1 MKRIIF
7 FDLDGTLT
15 DAGPG
20 IKACINYAL
29 NKMNFKKLGMVS
41 DWVVGPSLWG
51 TFKKLGIPEE
61 NLNEAVNLYR
71 ERYNVKGYLENSVYL
86 GIPGQLAMLLEMGYV
101 LSLATSKPTVSASA
115 ILEYFDLTRYFSY
128 EFGSNLDGSL
138 SDKSI
143 LLKHALAVT
152 GFEPNNA
159 LMIGD
164 RQYDII
170 GAKSNLIKTVGVS
183 YGYGSTKE
191 LREAGADL
199 LVEKPADLAKAVQK
213 LLPMQAKR

>member
-1 MKRIIF
+1 MRRIIF

-29 NKMNFKKLGMVS
+29 DKMNFKKLGMDS

-152 GFEPNNA
+152 GFEPDNA

-170 GAKSNLIKTVGVS
+170 GAKSNLIKSVGVS
-183 YGYGSTKE
+183 YGYGSANE

-199 LVEKPADLAKAVQK
+199 VIEKPAELAKAVQK
-213 LLPMQAKR
+213 LLPM

>member
-29 NKMNFKKLGMVS
+29 DKMNFKKLGMDS

-152 GFEPNNA
+152 GFEPDNA

-170 GAKSNLIKTVGVS
+170 GAKSNLIKSVGVS
-183 YGYGSTKE
+183 YGYGSTNE

-199 LVEKPADLAKAVQK
+199 LVEKPAELAKAVQK
-213 LLPMQAKR
+213 LLPM

>member
-29 NKMNFKKLGMVS
+29 NKMNFKKLGMDS

-71 ERYNVKGYLENSVYL
+71 ERYNIKGYLENSVYL

-170 GAKSNLIKTVGVS
+170 GAKSNLIKSVGVS
-183 YGYGSTKE
+183 YGYGSTNE

-199 LVEKPADLAKAVQK
+199 LVEKPAELAKAVQK
-213 LLPMQAKR
+213 LLPM

>member
-29 NKMNFKKLGMVS
+29 NKMNFKKLGMDS

-170 GAKSNLIKTVGVS
+170 GAKSNLIKSVGVS
-183 YGYGSTKE
+183 YGYGSTNE

-199 LVEKPADLAKAVQK
+199 LVEKPTELAKAVQK
-213 LLPMQAKR
+213 LLPM

>member
-1 MKRIIF
+1 MKSIIF

-29 NKMNFKKLGMVS
+29 NKMNFKKLGMDS

-170 GAKSNLIKTVGVS
+170 GAKSNLIKSVGVS
-183 YGYGSTKE
+183 YGYGSTNE

-199 LVEKPADLAKAVQK
+199 LVEKPAELAKAVQK
-213 LLPMQAKR
+213 LLPM

>member
-29 NKMNFKKLGMVS
+29 NKMNFKKLGMDS

-71 ERYNVKGYLENSVYL
+71 ERYNVKGYLENSVYV

-115 ILEYFDLTRYFSY
+115 IIEYFNLKQYFLY

-152 GFEPNNA
+152 GFEPDNA

-170 GAKSNLIKTVGVS
+170 GAKSNLIKSVGVS
-183 YGYGSTKE
+183 YGYGSANE

-199 LVEKPADLAKAVQK
+199 LIEKPAELAKAVQK
-213 LLPMQAKR
+213 LLPI

>member
-1 MKRIIF
+1 MRRIIF

-29 NKMNFKKLGMVS
+29 DKMNFKKLGMDS

-51 TFKKLGIPEE
+51 TFMKLGIPEE
-61 NLNEAVNLYR
+61 NLNEAVNFYR
-71 ERYNVKGYLENSVYL
+71 ERYNVKGYLENSVYV
-86 GIPGQLAMLLEMGYV
+86 GIPSQLAMLIEMGYV

-170 GAKSNLIKTVGVS
+170 GAKSNLIKSVGVS
-183 YGYGSTKE
+183 YGYGSTNE

-199 LVEKPADLAKAVQK
+199 LVEKPAELAKAVQK
-213 LLPMQAKR
+213 LLPM

>member
-29 NKMNFKKLGMVS
+29 NKMNFKKLGMDS

-138 SDKSI
+138 SDKPI

-170 GAKSNLIKTVGVS
+170 GAKSNLIKSVGVS
-183 YGYGSTKE
+183 YGYGSTNE

-199 LVEKPADLAKAVQK
+199 LVEKPAELAKAVQK
-213 LLPMQAKR
+213 LLPM

>member
-1 MKRIIF
+1 MKRIVF

-29 NKMNFKKLGMVS
+29 SKMNFKKLGMDS

-71 ERYNVKGYLENSVYL
+71 ERYNVKGYLENSVYV
-86 GIPGQLAMLLEMGYV
+86 GIPGQLAILLEMGYV

-128 EFGSNLDGSL
+128 EFGANLDGSL

-152 GFEPNNA
+152 GFEPINA

-164 RQYDII
+164 RQYVII
-170 GAKSNLIKTVGVS
+170 GAKSNSINSVGVS
-183 YGYGSTKE
+183 YGYGSTNE

-199 LVEKPADLAKAVQK
+199 LVEKPAELAKAVQK
-213 LLPMQAKR
+213 LLPM

>member
-1 MKRIIF
+1 MRRIIF

-29 NKMNFKKLGMVS
+29 DKMNFKKLGMDS

-71 ERYNVKGYLENSVYL
+71 ERYNVKGYLENSVYV

-170 GAKSNLIKTVGVS
+170 GAKSNLIKSVGVS
-183 YGYGSTKE
+183 YGYGSTNE

-199 LVEKPADLAKAVQK
+199 LVEKPAELAKAVQK
-213 LLPMQAKR
+213 LLPK

>member
-29 NKMNFKKLGMVS
+29 DKMNFKKLGMDS

-51 TFKKLGIPEE
+51 TFMKLGIPEE
-61 NLNEAVNLYR
+61 NLNEAVNFYR
-71 ERYNVKGYLENSVYL
+71 ERYNVKGYLENSVYV
-86 GIPGQLAMLLEMGYV
+86 GIPSQLAMLIEMGYV

-152 GFEPNNA
+152 GFESNNA

-170 GAKSNLIKTVGVS
+170 GAKSNLIKSVGVS
-183 YGYGSTKE
+183 YGYGSTNE

-199 LVEKPADLAKAVQK
+199 LVEKPAELAKAVQK
-213 LLPMQAKR
+213 LLPM

>member
-1 MKRIIF
+1 MKRIVF

-29 NKMNFKKLGMVS
+29 NKMNFKKLGMDS

-71 ERYNVKGYLENSVYL
+71 ERYNVKGYLENSVYV

-115 ILEYFDLTRYFSY
+115 IIEYFNLKQYFLY

-138 SDKSI
+138 SDKSV

-170 GAKSNLIKTVGVS
+170 GAKSNLIKSVGVS
-183 YGYGSTKE
+183 YGYGSANE
-191 LREAGADL
+191 LREAGADML
-199 LVEKPADLAKAVQK
+199 IEKPAELAKAVQK
-213 LLPMQAKR
+213 LLPI

>member
-29 NKMNFKKLGMVS
+29 NKMNFKKLGMDS

-101 LSLATSKPTVSASA
+101 LSLATSKPTISASA

-143 LLKHALAVT
+143 LLKHALVVT

-170 GAKSNLIKTVGVS
+170 GAKSNLIKSVGVS
-183 YGYGSTKE
+183 YGYGSTNE

-199 LVEKPADLAKAVQK
+199 LVEKPAELAKAVQK
-213 LLPMQAKR
+213 LLPM

>member
-29 NKMNFKKLGMVS
+29 NKMNFKKLGMDS

-71 ERYNVKGYLENSVYL
+71 ERYNVKGYLENSVYV

-115 ILEYFDLTRYFSY
+115 IIEYFNLKQYFLY

-152 GFEPNNA
+152 GFEPDNA

-170 GAKSNLIKTVGVS
+170 GAKSNLIKSVGVS
-183 YGYGSTKE
+183 YGYGSANE

-199 LVEKPADLAKAVQK
+199 LIEKPAELAKAVQK
-213 LLPMQAKR
+213 LLPM

>member
-1 MKRIIF
+1 MRRIIF

-29 NKMNFKKLGMVS
+29 DKMNFEKLGMDS

-71 ERYNVKGYLENSVYL
+71 ERYNVKGYLENSVYV

-115 ILEYFDLTRYFSY
+115 IIEYFNLKQYFLY

-159 LMIGD
+159 LML
-164 RQYDII
+164 
-170 GAKSNLIKTVGVS
+170 SLIHI
-183 YGYGSTKE
+183 
-191 LREAGADL
+191 
-199 LVEKPADLAKAVQK
+199 
-213 LLPMQAKR
+213 

>member
-29 NKMNFKKLGMVS
+29 NKMNFKKLGMDS

-71 ERYNVKGYLENSVYL
+71 ERYNVKGYLENSVYV

-170 GAKSNLIKTVGVS
+170 GAKSNLIKSVGVS
-183 YGYGSTKE
+183 YGYGSTNE

-199 LVEKPADLAKAVQK
+199 LVAKPAELPKAVQK
-213 LLPMQAKR
+213 LLPI

>member
-29 NKMNFKKLGMVS
+29 NKMNFKKLGMDS

-115 ILEYFDLTRYFSY
+115 IIEYFNLKQYFLY

-170 GAKSNLIKTVGVS
+170 GAKSNLIKSVGVS
-183 YGYGSTKE
+183 YGYGSANE

-199 LVEKPADLAKAVQK
+199 LIEKPAELAKAVQK
-213 LLPMQAKR
+213 LLPI

>member
-1 MKRIIF
+1 LKRIIF

-29 NKMNFKKLGMVS
+29 NKMNFKKLGMDS

-170 GAKSNLIKTVGVS
+170 GAKSNLIKSVGVS
-183 YGYGSTKE
+183 YGYGSTNE

-199 LVEKPADLAKAVQK
+199 LVEKPAELAKAVQK
-213 LLPMQAKR
+213 LLPM

>member
-1 MKRIIF
+1 MRRIIF

-29 NKMNFKKLGMVS
+29 DKMNFKKLGMDS

-71 ERYNVKGYLENSVYL
+71 ERYNVKGYLENSVYV

-170 GAKSNLIKTVGVS
+170 GAKSNLIKSVGVS
-183 YGYGSTKE
+183 YGYGSTNE
-191 LREAGADL
+191 LIEAGADL
-199 LVEKPADLAKAVQK
+199 LVEKPEELAKAVQK
-213 LLPMQAKR
+213 LLPI

>member
-29 NKMNFKKLGMVS
+29 NKMNFKKLGMDS

-71 ERYNVKGYLENSVYL
+71 ERYNVKGYLENCVYL
-86 GIPGQLAMLLEMGYV
+86 GIPGQLAILLEMGYV

-170 GAKSNLIKTVGVS
+170 GAKSNLIKSVGVS
-183 YGYGSTKE
+183 YGYGSTNE

-199 LVEKPADLAKAVQK
+199 LVEKPAELAKAVQK
-213 LLPMQAKR
+213 LLPM

>member
-1 MKRIIF
+1 MRRIIF
-7 FDLDGTLT
+7 FDLDGPLT

-29 NKMNFKKLGMVS
+29 DKMNFKKLGMDS

-170 GAKSNLIKTVGVS
+170 GAKSNLIKSVGVS
-183 YGYGSTKE
+183 YGYGSTNE

-199 LVEKPADLAKAVQK
+199 LVEKPAELAKAVQK
-213 LLPMQAKR
+213 LLPM

>member
-29 NKMNFKKLGMVS
+29 DKMNFKMLGMDS

-170 GAKSNLIKTVGVS
+170 GAKSNLIKSVGVS
-183 YGYGSTKE
+183 YGYGSTNE

-199 LVEKPADLAKAVQK
+199 LVEKPAELAKAVQK
-213 LLPMQAKR
+213 LLPM

>member
-1 MKRIIF
+1 LKRIIF

-29 NKMNFKKLGMVS
+29 NKMNFKKLGMDS

-138 SDKSI
+138 SDKPI

-170 GAKSNLIKTVGVS
+170 GAKSNLIKSVGVS
-183 YGYGSTKE
+183 YGYGSTNE

-199 LVEKPADLAKAVQK
+199 LVEKPAELAKAVQK
-213 LLPMQAKR
+213 LLPM

>member
-29 NKMNFKKLGMVS
+29 NKMNFKKLGMDS

-71 ERYNVKGYLENSVYL
+71 ERYNVKGYLENSVYV

-115 ILEYFDLTRYFSY
+115 IIEYFNLKQYFLY

-170 GAKSNLIKTVGVS
+170 GAKSNLIKSVGVS
-183 YGYGSTKE
+183 YGYGSANE

-199 LVEKPADLAKAVQK
+199 LIEKPAELAKAVQK
-213 LLPMQAKR
+213 LLPI

>member
-29 NKMNFKKLGMVS
+29 DKMNFKKLGMDS
-41 DWVVGPSLWG
+41 DWVVGPSLWD
-51 TFKKLGIPEE
+51 TFIKLGIPEE
-61 NLNEAVNLYR
+61 NLNAAVSLYR
-71 ERYNVKGYLENSVYL
+71 ERYNVKGYLENSVYV

-170 GAKSNLIKTVGVS
+170 GAKSNLIKSVGVS
-183 YGYGSTKE
+183 YGYGSTNE

-199 LVEKPADLAKAVQK
+199 LVEKPAELAKAVQK
-213 LLPMQAKR
+213 LLPM

>member
-1 MKRIIF
+1 MRRIIF

-29 NKMNFKKLGMVS
+29 DKMNFKKLGMDS

-71 ERYNVKGYLENSVYL
+71 ERYNVKGYLENSVYV

-170 GAKSNLIKTVGVS
+170 GAKSNLIKSVGVS
-183 YGYGSTKE
+183 YGYGSTNE

-199 LVEKPADLAKAVQK
+199 LVEKPAELAKAVQK
-213 LLPMQAKR
+213 LLPM

>member
-29 NKMNFKKLGMVS
+29 NKMNFKKLGMDS

-71 ERYNVKGYLENSVYL
+71 ERYNVKGYLENSVYV
-86 GIPGQLAMLLEMGYV
+86 GIPDQLAMLLEMGYV

-170 GAKSNLIKTVGVS
+170 GAKSNLIKSVGVS
-183 YGYGSTKE
+183 YGYGSTNE

-199 LVEKPADLAKAVQK
+199 LVEKPAELAKAVQK
-213 LLPMQAKR
+213 LLPM

>member
-29 NKMNFKKLGMVS
+29 DKMNFKKLGMDS

-170 GAKSNLIKTVGVS
+170 GAKSNLIKSVGVS
-183 YGYGSTKE
+183 YGYGSTNE

-199 LVEKPADLAKAVQK
+199 LVEKPAELAKAVQK
-213 LLPMQAKR
+213 LLPM

>member
-29 NKMNFKKLGMVS
+29 NKMNFKKLGMDS

-71 ERYNVKGYLENSVYL
+71 ERYNVKGYLENSVYV
-86 GIPGQLAMLLEMGYV
+86 GIPGQLAMLLEMGYM

-170 GAKSNLIKTVGVS
+170 GAKSNLIKSVGVS
-183 YGYGSTKE
+183 YGYGSTNE

-199 LVEKPADLAKAVQK
+199 LVEKPAELAKAVQK
-213 LLPMQAKR
+213 LLPM

>member
-1 MKRIIF
+1 MRRIIF

-29 NKMNFKKLGMVS
+29 DKMNFEKLGIDS

-51 TFKKLGIPEE
+51 TFKKLGVPEE

-71 ERYNVKGYLENSVYL
+71 ERYNVKGYVENSVYV
-86 GIPGQLAMLLEMGYV
+86 GIPGQLAMLLKMGYV
-101 LSLATSKPTVSASA
+101 LSLATSKPTSSA
-115 ILEYFDLTRYFSY
+115 IAILKYFDLAQYFAY

-143 LLKHALAVT
+143 LLKYALAVT
-152 GFEPNNA
+152 GSEPNNA

-170 GAKSNLIKTVGVS
+170 GAKSNLIKSVGVS
-183 YGYGSTKE
+183 YGYGSTNE

-199 LVEKPADLAKAVQK
+199 LIDKPAELAKAVQK
-213 LLPMQAKR
+213 LLPI

>member
-29 NKMNFKKLGMVS
+29 NKMNFKKLGIDS

-143 LLKHALAVT
+143 LLKHALVVT

-170 GAKSNLIKTVGVS
+170 GAKSNLIKSVGVS
-183 YGYGSTKE
+183 YGYGSTNE

-199 LVEKPADLAKAVQK
+199 LVEKPAELAKAVQK
-213 LLPMQAKR
+213 LLPM

>member
-1 MKRIIF
+1 LKRIIF

-29 NKMNFKKLGMVS
+29 DKMNFKKLGMDS

-170 GAKSNLIKTVGVS
+170 GAKSNLIKSVGVS
-183 YGYGSTKE
+183 YGYGSTNE

-199 LVEKPADLAKAVQK
+199 LVEKPAELAKAVQK
-213 LLPMQAKR
+213 LLPK

>member
-1 MKRIIF
+1 
-7 FDLDGTLT
+7 
-15 DAGPG
+15 
-20 IKACINYAL
+20 
-29 NKMNFKKLGMVS
+29 
-41 DWVVGPSLWG
+41 
-51 TFKKLGIPEE
+51 
-61 NLNEAVNLYR
+61 
-71 ERYNVKGYLENSVYL
+71 
-86 GIPGQLAMLLEMGYV
+86 MLLEMGYV

-170 GAKSNLIKTVGVS
+170 GAKSNLIKSVGVS
-183 YGYGSTKE
+183 YGYGSVNE

-199 LVEKPADLAKAVQK
+199 LIEKPAELAKAVQK
-213 LLPMQAKR
+213 LLPI

>member
-29 NKMNFKKLGMVS
+29 DKMNFKKLGMDS
-41 DWVVGPSLWG
+41 DWVVGPSLWD
-51 TFKKLGIPEE
+51 TFIKLGIPEE
-61 NLNEAVNLYR
+61 NLNAAVSLYR
-71 ERYNVKGYLENSVYL
+71 ERYNVKGYLENSVYV

-143 LLKHALAVT
+143 LLKHALAMT

-170 GAKSNLIKTVGVS
+170 GAKSNLIKSVGVS
-183 YGYGSTKE
+183 YGYGSTNE

-199 LVEKPADLAKAVQK
+199 LVEKPAELAKAVQK
-213 LLPMQAKR
+213 ILPM

>member
-29 NKMNFKKLGMVS
+29 NKMNFKKLGMDS

-51 TFKKLGIPEE
+51 TFMKLGIPEE

-71 ERYNVKGYLENSVYL
+71 ERYNVKGYLENSVYV

-152 GFEPNNA
+152 GFEPSNA

-170 GAKSNLIKTVGVS
+170 GAKSNLIKSVGVS
-183 YGYGSTKE
+183 YGYGSTNE

-199 LVEKPADLAKAVQK
+199 LVEKPAELAKAVQK
-213 LLPMQAKR
+213 LLPM

>member
-1 MKRIIF
+1 MRRIIF

-29 NKMNFKKLGMVS
+29 DKMNFKKLGMDS
-41 DWVVGPSLWG
+41 DWVVGPSLWD
-51 TFKKLGIPEE
+51 TFIKLGIPEE
-61 NLNEAVNLYR
+61 NLNAAVSLYR
-71 ERYNVKGYLENSVYL
+71 ERYNVKGYLENSVYV

-143 LLKHALAVT
+143 LLKHALAMT

-170 GAKSNLIKTVGVS
+170 GAKSNLIKSVGVS
-183 YGYGSTKE
+183 YGYGSTNE

-199 LVEKPADLAKAVQK
+199 LVEKPAELAKAVQK
-213 LLPMQAKR
+213 LLPK

>member
-1 MKRIIF
+1 MRHIIF

-29 NKMNFKKLGMVS
+29 NKMNFKKLGMDS

-115 ILEYFDLTRYFSY
+115 ILEYFDLTQYFSY
-128 EFGSNLDGSL
+128 QFGSNLDGSL

-143 LLKHALAVT
+143 LLKHALAAT

-164 RQYDII
+164 RQYDIF
-170 GAKSNLIKTVGVS
+170 GAKSNLIKSVGVS
-183 YGYGSTKE
+183 YGYGSTNE
-191 LREAGADL
+191 LREAGAEL
-199 LVEKPADLAKAVQK
+199 LIEKPAELAKAVQK
-213 LLPMQAKR
+213 LLPI

>member
-29 NKMNFKKLGMVS
+29 NKMNFKNLGMDS

-170 GAKSNLIKTVGVS
+170 GAKSNLIKSVGVS
-183 YGYGSTKE
+183 YGYGSTNE

-199 LVEKPADLAKAVQK
+199 LVEKPAELAKAVQK
-213 LLPMQAKR
+213 LLPM